1 MKKKLSKQQLEVM
14 KLLWNSDE
22 PLMASDIVK
31 LHESLNINTVQ
42 ACLRVL
48 IKAEAIEVADIVHSG
63 TVLSRRYR
71 PLLSKDEY
79 FSETYKDIL
88 GDASRSSLIAS
99 FISIET
105 DISELDRLRELIDK
119 RKAEIEGR

>member
-88 GDASRSSLIAS
+88 GDTSRSSLIAS

>member
-119 RKAEIEGR
+119 RKAEIKGR

>member
-105 DISELDRLRELIDK
+105 DISEIDRLRELIDK